1 MKTLFLA
8 SVVTAIAGA
17 GFVILA
23 FTANATAP
31 CEEMLKQLRAAKQ
44 TVKLSDADMTKVTD
58 LETKGV
64 DRCNADDDARADK
77 FFAEAMKLMGK

>member
-8 SVVTAIAGA
+8 SVVTAIAGV

-23 FTANATAP
+23 FMANAAVP
-31 CEEMLKQLRAAKQ
+31 CEDMLKQLRAAMQ

-58 LETKGV
+58 LENKGV
-64 DRCNADDDARADK
+64 DRCNADDDTRANR